1 MWTFKRTL
9 NNLNRTREIITK
21 VVFYG
26 FGRFVDET
34 PLYSILGIGKRIIT
48 FGKSKT
54 VEKLPEEVRFRKLL
68 EELGP
73 TFIKVGQFLSTRS
86 DILPENFTNELKK
99 LQDDVAPFASEDA
112 IKKIEK
118 SFNKKIDEIFAD
130 FSKEPIAAASIAQV
144 HKATLKSG
152 AEVAVKIKRPFIDE
166 KIKTDLSILYFIAA
180 MAEKYNQD
188 ARNVNLLDMVEE
200 FADQLNK
207 ELNFVLEANY
217 MDKFREHF
225 RRDEYIKIPKIF
237 WKYTNI
243 DIITMEYIEGVSVD
257 DIDILKKWN
266 IDMVKLSEIG
276 VDFYLRQVFEFGFF
290 HADPHPGNF
299 LVTKEGDIAILD
311 FGIIGKVDKKLLE
324 HLSVIFVGLINFDI
338 HSLVEEMVSFGLI
351 DRKANLR
358 KIYRDLTD
366 VILPLYGQNIGN
378 VNVSLLFN
386 DILTVGR
393 KHSFKFPVDYLLIF
407 KTFSFLESSGRKLNP
422 NFNFLTFAEPYA
434 KKILLKR
441 LSPKY
446 LFNEFKDLAVDYGD
460 IFKNIPKD
468 YSMIIDKIKNDDLSI
483 NFVHRNLDKMSKEI
497 DRSAN
502 RLSFSIIIGAT
513 VLASSLFI
521 LADVGPKLMDI
532 SVFGLFGFL
541 LASILG
547 IGLIIGILRSGKL

>member
-1 MWTFKRTL
+1 MWTFKKTL
-9 NNLNRTREIITK
+9 SNLNRTREIITK

-26 FGRFVDET
+26 FERFVEET
-34 PLYSILGIGKRIIT
+34 PLYSILGIGKKIIT
-48 FGKSKT
+48 LGKSKHI
-54 VEKLPEEVRFRKLL
+54 EKLPEEVRLRRLL
-68 EELGP
+68 EDLGP

-86 DILPENFTNELKK
+86 DILSERFTNELKK
-99 LQDDVAPFASEDA
+99 LQDDVEPFSTEDA
-112 IKKIEK
+112 VKNIEK
-118 SFNKKIDEIFAD
+118 SFNRKVNEIFTE
-130 FSKEPIAAASIAQV
+130 FLQEPVAAASIAQV
-144 HKATLKSG
+144 HKATLKNG
-152 AEVAVKIKRPFIDE
+152 TVVAVKIKRPFIDE
-166 KIKTDLSILYFIAA
+166 KIKTDLSILYFLAA

-188 ARNVNLLDMVEE
+188 ARNINLLEMVEE

-217 MDKFREHF
+217 MDKFREYFQKDKH
-225 RRDEYIKIPKIF
+225 IKIPKIF
-237 WKYTNI
+237 WQYTNI
-243 DIITMEYIEGVSVD
+243 DIITMEYVQGVPVD
-257 DIDILKKWN
+257 DIETLKEWGL
-266 IDMVKLSEIG
+266 DMVKLSDAG
-276 VDFYLRQVFEFGFF
+276 VGFYLRQVFEFGFF

-299 LVTKEGDIAILD
+299 LVTKDGDIAILD
-311 FGIIGKVDKKLLE
+311 FGIIGKVDKRLLE

-366 VILPLYGQNIGN
+366 VILPLYGQSIGN

-422 NFNFLTFAEPYA
+422 DFNFLTFAEPFA

-441 LSPKY
+441 FAPEY
-446 LFNEFKDLAVDYGD
+446 IFNEFKDLASNYTEVVKR
-460 IFKNIPKD
+460 FPKD
-468 YSMIIDKIKNDDLSI
+468 YTVLIDKIKNDDLSI
-483 NFVHRNLDKMSKEI
+483 NFIHRNLDKISKEM
-497 DRSAN
+497 DKSAN

-521 LADVGPKLMDI
+521 LADVGPKFMDI

-541 LASILG
+541 LASIFG
-547 IGLIIGILRSGKL
+547 IGLVIGILRSGKL